1 MKKVRLTPQ
10 AQKDLKTFE
19 PTTIAKIK
27 EALRHLAH
35 YPLEGKPLKGKYKK
49 EKVRSYRIWPYRLLY
64 RLVGAE
70 WLDVLAIEH
79 RKDVYH

>member
-19 PTTIAKIK
+19 PNTIKKIK

-35 YPLEGKPLKGKYKK
+35 YPLEGKLLKGKYKK
-49 EKVRSYRIWPYRLLY
+49 DKVRSYRIWPYRLLY
-64 RLVGAE
+64 RLVGGE

-79 RKDVYH
+79 RKDVYR